1 MRETRK
7 IAAILVADIVDYCR
21 LGGTDEDRTLARL
34 RVLRSDPIDPTI
46 AVHHGRVVKRT
57 GDGSRFKSHL
67 MKALVLAA
75 LLLPPIGAAAVSP
88 EDAYLAARDRYI
100 ASFKTTASAKDE
112 KAVFARHD
120 KAVRDLE
127 QQLKLIVG
135 PFSASG
141 FPAEGKL
148 NLVSLFPDDIG
159 FGMLDGL
166 VYGEVE
172 SAKSIVVTTDSL
184 LDKWLLGH
192 RKRRWKHY
200 IPTSAAAAVKTEDF
214 YAQSV
219 NSDSTAANYGEIPVA
234 APPGAKFAHAML
246 SLIGNG
252 PLVPGTPDRIFVALE
267 QGGRV
272 FIVSEELATP
282 VPPIP
287 ACDAAGADTT
297 KKADAADG
305 AFMKGGGKNKKLLDQ
320 VKKLRNEADAAVCE
334 CFASKVKGTP
344 AFKAAEVQ
352 AAAIVAALTGK

>member
-1 MRETRK
+1 
-7 IAAILVADIVDYCR
+7 
-21 LGGTDEDRTLARL
+21 
-34 RVLRSDPIDPTI
+34 
-46 AVHHGRVVKRT
+46 
-57 GDGSRFKSHL
+57 

-75 LLLPPIGAAAVSP
+75 LLQAPIGAAAVSP

-112 KAVFARHD
+112 QAVFARHD

-127 QQLKLIVG
+127 QQLKPIVG

-148 NLVSLFPDDIG
+148 NLVSLFPDDLG

-166 VYGEVE
+166 VYGEGE

-184 LDKWLLGH
+184 LDKWLLG
-192 RKRRWKHY
+192 RPKGRSKDG

-214 YAQSV
+214 YAQAV
-219 NSDSTAANYGEIPVA
+219 NSDSAAANYGEIPVA
-234 APPGAKFAHAML
+234 APPGARFAHA
-246 SLIGNG
+246 IGNG

-272 FIVSEELATP
+272 FIVSEKLATR

-287 ACDAAGADTT
+287 ACDAAGADIT

-320 VKKLRNEADAAVCE
+320 MEKLRNEADAAVCA
-334 CFASKVKGTP
+334 CFAGKVKGTP
-344 AFKAAEVQ
+344 AFKAAEAQ

>member
-1 MRETRK
+1 MRVSVSHPPLFRPTGASK
-7 IAAILVADIVDYCR
+7 VAIRYVRITSIV
-21 LGGTDEDRTLARL
+21 LKNSISASFT
-34 RVLRSDPIDPTI
+34 
-46 AVHHGRVVKRT
+46 KRT
-57 GDGSRFKSHL
+57 GDGSRSKSHP
-67 MKALVLAA
+67 MKALVFAA
-75 LLLPPIGAAAVSP
+75 LLLPPIGAAAVLP

-100 ASFKTTASAKDE
+100 ASFKTAASAKDE
-112 KAVFARHD
+112 KSVFARHD

-127 QQLKLIVG
+127 HQLKPIVG
-135 PFSASG
+135 PFSASR

-148 NLVSLFPDDIG
+148 NLVSLFPGDIG

-166 VYGEVE
+166 VYGEGE

-184 LDKWLLGH
+184 LDKWLLAHPKG
-192 RKRRWKHY
+192 RSKDD
-200 IPTSAAAAVKTEDF
+200 IPTYAAAAVKSEDF
-214 YAQSV
+214 YAQGV
-219 NSDSTAANYGEIPVA
+219 NSDSGAANYGEIPVA
-234 APPGAKFAHAML
+234 VPPGAKFAHAML

-272 FIVSEELATP
+272 FIVSEKLATR
-282 VPPIP
+282 VPSIP

-320 VKKLRNEADAAVCE
+320 VEKLRNEADAAVCA
-334 CFASKVKGTP
+334 CFAGKVKGTP

-352 AAAIVAALTGK
+352 AAAIIAALTGR

>member
-1 MRETRK
+1 M
-7 IAAILVADIVDYCR
+7 ISL
-21 LGGTDEDRTLARL
+21 
-34 RVLRSDPIDPTI
+34 S
-46 AVHHGRVVKRT
+46 RVVKCPGR
-57 GDGSRFKSHL
+57 GSRFTSHA

-75 LLLPPIGAAAVSP
+75 LLLPPTTVVAVSP
-88 EDAYLAARDRYI
+88 EDAYLATRDRYI

-112 KAVFARHD
+112 KAAFARHD
-120 KAVRDLE
+120 KALRDLE
-127 QQLKLIVG
+127 QQLKSIVG
-135 PFSASG
+135 PFSVSG

-166 VYGEVE
+166 VYGEGE
-172 SAKSIVVTTDSL
+172 SAKSIVVTTDRL
-184 LDKWLLGH
+184 LDKWLFGH
-192 RKRRWKHY
+192 RKRRSKD

-214 YAQSV
+214 YAQAV
-219 NSDSTAANYGEIPVA
+219 NSDSAAANYGEIPVA
-234 APPGAKFAHAML
+234 APPGAKFAYAML

-272 FIVSEELATP
+272 FIVSEALATR

-287 ACDAAGADTT
+287 ACDAAGANAT

-320 VKKLRNEADAAVCE
+320 VEKLRKEADTAVCV
-334 CFASKVKGTP
+334 CFAGKVKGTP
-344 AFKAAEVQ
+344 AFKAAQFQ

>member
-7 IAAILVADIVDYCR
+7 ITAILVADIVGYCR
-21 LGGTDEDRTLARL
+21 LGGADEDRTLARL
-34 RVLRSDPIDPTI
+34 GALRSDPIDPTI

-57 GDGSRFKSHL
+57 GDSSRSKSHL
-67 MKALVLAA
+67 MKALVFAA

-112 KAVFARHD
+112 KAAFARHNE
-120 KAVRDLE
+120 AVRDLE

-148 NLVSLFPDDIG
+148 NLVSLFPHDIG
-159 FGMLDGL
+159 FGMLDGI

-184 LDKWLLGH
+184 LDKWLLSH
-192 RKRRWKHY
+192 PKWRWTD
-200 IPTSAAAAVKTEDF
+200 IPTAAAAAVKTADF
-214 YAQSV
+214 YSQAV
-219 NSDSTAANYGEIPVA
+219 NSDSRAANYGEIPVT

-252 PLVPGTPDRIFVALE
+252 PIVPGTPDRIFVALE

-287 ACDAAGADTT
+287 DCDAAGADAT

-305 AFMKGGGKNKKLLDQ
+305 TFMKGGGKNKKLLDQ
-320 VKKLRNEADAAVCE
+320 AEKLRNEADAAVCA
-334 CFASKVKGTP
+334 CFAGKVKGTP

>member
-1 MRETRK
+1 MCELGS
-7 IAAILVADIVDYCR
+7 AAGDIPR
-21 LGGTDEDRTLARL
+21 ALRTDTMAAHNGL
-34 RVLRSDPIDPTI
+34 
-46 AVHHGRVVKRT
+46 VVKRI
-57 GDGSRFKSHL
+57 GASRSKSNS
-67 MKALVLAA
+67 MKALMLAA

-120 KAVRDLE
+120 KAIGDLE
-127 QQLKLIVG
+127 QQLKHIVG
-135 PFSASG
+135 PFSASD

-159 FGMLDGL
+159 FGMLDGV
-166 VYGEVE
+166 VYGEGE
-172 SAKSIVVTTDSL
+172 SDKSIVVTTDSL
-184 LDKWLLGH
+184 LDKWLLAHPRG
-192 RKRRWKHY
+192 RSK
-200 IPTSAAAAVKTEDF
+200 D
-214 YAQSV
+214 
-219 NSDSTAANYGEIPVA
+219 NTAANYGEIPVA

-272 FIVSEELATP
+272 FIISEKLATP

-287 ACDAAGADTT
+287 ACDAAGADIT

-305 AFMKGGGKNKKLLDQ
+305 AFMKGGGKNKKLLDE
-320 VKKLRNEADAAVCE
+320 VEKLRTEADAAVGA
-334 CFASKVKGTP
+334 CFAGKVKGTP
-344 AFKAAEVQ
+344 AFKAAEAQ
-352 AAAIVAALTGK
+352 AAAIIAALTGK